1 MTKVKARSWV
11 RESLFKEPLW
21 RGGLTDLSAVDYWEL
36 EAIVSMVG
44 STAAHL

>member
-1 MTKVKARSWV
+1 M
-11 RESLFKEPLW
+11 
-21 RGGLTDLSAVDYWEL
+21 GGRILTDLSAVDYCEL